1 MTAAPHTPLM
11 QQYLAIKAG
20 YPDMLL
26 LFRMGDFYELFY
38 DDARK
43 GARLLNITLTQRG
56 ESAGAPIPM
65 AGVPHHAL
73 DQYLARLVKLGES
86 CAICEQV
93 GEVGVDKGPVRREVV
108 RVVTPGTVT
117 EDALLDPRR
126 SNVLAAICST
136 RDRHGLAWLELASGQ
151 FAVIESTRASELGA
165 ELARLRPSELLVA
178 DGQTVEAAGWPLR
191 PQPPWHFD
199 PASAQRL
206 LTQQF
211 GTRDLKGFG
220 VDGMSAAIG
229 AAGALLQYV
238 QQTQK
243 SVLPHLRSL
252 RMESLDEALVLDAV
266 TRRNLEIDRNLAG
279 ERERCLLAVM
289 DSCRTHMG
297 SRLLL
302 RWLTR
307 PLRDRAQLTARFG
320 AVERLVDG
328 SRCERLR
335 VALSDLADLERIC
348 ARIALRSARPRDLAG
363 LAGALQRLPR
373 PVARRVARSGGRAA
387 VRTAPSRAP
396 ARGRVPTA
404 PGPRTASAPR

>member
-1 MTAAPHTPLM
+1 MIAAPHTPLM

-20 YPDMLL
+20 YPDLLL

-65 AGVPHHAL
+65 AGVPVHAL
-73 DQYLARLVKLGES
+73 DQYLARLVRLGES
-86 CAICEQV
+86 AAICEQV
-93 GEVGVDKGPVRREVV
+93 GEVGAEKGPVRREVV

-126 SNVLAAICST
+126 ANVLAALCAT

-151 FAVIESTRASELGA
+151 FGVVEAPRAAELHA
-165 ELARLRPSELLVA
+165 ELARLRPAELLVA
-178 DGQTVEAAGWPLR
+178 DGQDPGPAGANLR
-191 PQPPWHFD
+191 RQPPWHFD
-199 PASAQRL
+199 PGSAQRL

-220 VDGMSAAIG
+220 ADGLTAGLG

-243 SVLPHLRSL
+243 TVLSHLRGL
-252 RMESLDEALVLDAV
+252 RVETLEQALVLDAV
-266 TRRNLEIDRNLAG
+266 TRRNLEIDGNLAG
-279 ERERCLLAVM
+279 ERERSLLAVM
-289 DSCRTHMG
+289 DTCRTHMG
-297 SRLLL
+297 SRLLA

-307 PLRDRAQLTARFG
+307 PLRDRAELGARFG

-328 SRCERLR
+328 SRFEALR
-335 VALSDLADLERIC
+335 QALGDLADLERIA

-363 LAGALQRLPR
+363 LGAVLR
-373 PVARRVARSGGRAA
+373 
-387 VRTAPSRAP
+387 
-396 ARGRVPTA
+396 
-404 PGPRTASAPR
+404 

>member
-1 MTAAPHTPLM
+1 MTTAPHTPLM

-20 YPDMLL
+20 YPDLLL

-38 DDARK
+38 DDAHK

-65 AGVPHHAL
+65 AGVPVHAL
-73 DQYLARLVKLGES
+73 DQYLARLVRLGES
-86 CAICEQV
+86 AAICEQV
-93 GEVGVDKGPVRREVV
+93 GEVGVEKGPVRREVV

-126 SNVLAAICST
+126 ANVLAALCAT
-136 RDRHGLAWLELASGQ
+136 RERHGLAWLELASGQ
-151 FAVIESTRASELGA
+151 FAVIEAARASELHA
-165 ELARLRPSELLVA
+165 ELARLRPAELLVA
-178 DGQTVEAAGWPLR
+178 DGQDAGVAGSNLR

-199 PASAQRL
+199 PGSAQRL

-220 VDGMSAAIG
+220 ADGLSAGLG

-243 SVLPHLRSL
+243 AALPHLRGL
-252 RMESLDEALVLDAV
+252 RVESLDEALALDAV

-297 SRLLL
+297 SRLLA
-302 RWLTR
+302 RWLAR
-307 PLRDRAQLTARFG
+307 PLRDRAELTARYQ
-320 AVERLVDG
+320 AVERLLDG
-328 SRCERLR
+328 ARYENVRES
-335 VALSDLADLERIC
+335 LA
-348 ARIALRSARPRDLAG
+348 
-363 LAGALQRLPR
+363 
-373 PVARRVARSGGRAA
+373 
-387 VRTAPSRAP
+387 
-396 ARGRVPTA
+396 
-404 PGPRTASAPR
+404 